1 MKKLNKFFAVLVAL
15 AMMATLCVAMSFAA
29 DDDKATTAPIE
40 KTLVVPEGTA
50 IPAGAQAT
58 FTFTNATVN
67 GAAPEVSDP
76 SIATQTLDLATGG
89 TKTTDA
95 DANTDSYAYTI
106 ADVLAGKTFARPG
119 VYEWD
124 VEEATFVADD
134 QNADTEDHLIK
145 DSSKYKMVV
154 KVVYDENGDL
164 VIDEVI
170 IKEGT
175 DDPDEPGTT
184 NWNEA
189 DGLAFENAYYTTTGN
204 DTIDP
209 DDPDDPDDPVD
220 PGDED
225 EDDAGLEVAKEV
237 IGTYGDKDTPFEITV
252 NLAMPQIPG
261 ADTAEAVIR
270 RADDTMENVNIVNGD
285 NVISLKHGEKLVFTK
300 IAEGTK
306 YTVVE
311 TDSRKGTA
319 AEQYTATGEV
329 TTATA
334 VVKAT
339 NSATIQ
345 NKSNQDD
352 ITPTGILINNLPY
365 IALALVA
372 VGGLVAYVVARRR
385 ADEA

>member
-1 MKKLNKFFAVLVAL
+1 MKKLISILVAL
-15 AMMATLCVAMSFAA
+15 AMMATLCVSMAFAA
-29 DDDKATTAPIE
+29 DDDKVTTAPITKE
-40 KTLVVPEGTA
+40 LVVPEGTA
-50 IPAGAQAT
+50 IPAGAEAT
-58 FTFTNATVN
+58 FTFTNAKVN
-67 GAAPEVSDP
+67 GAAPEANDP
-76 SIATQTLDLATGG
+76 SIATQTLDLTTGG

-95 DANTDSYAYTI
+95 TANTDTYAYTI

-134 QNADTEDHLIK
+134 GNADTEDHLNK
-145 DSSKYKMVV
+145 DTSKYKMVV
-154 KVVYDENGDL
+154 KVVYDDEGNL

-175 DDPDEPGTT
+175 DDPQGGDPTWT
-184 NWNEA
+184 KTD

-209 DDPDDPDDPVD
+209 DDPSDPDDPVD
-220 PGDED
+220 PGDETQDD
-225 EDDAGLEVAKEV
+225 EGLSVDKQV
-237 IGTYGDKDTPFEITV
+237 TGTYGDKNTPFEITV
-252 NLAMPQIPG
+252 NLALPQIPG

-270 RADDTMENVNIVNGD
+270 RADGTMENVAIQNGD
-285 NVISLKHGEKLVFTK
+285 NVIALKHGEKLVFTK
-300 IAEGTK
+300 LAEGTK

-319 AEQYTATGEV
+319 VEQYTATGEV
-329 TTATA
+329 TTAA
-334 VVKAT
+334 AIVKGT
-339 NSATIQ
+339 NAATIT

-365 IALALVA
+365 IVLALVA
-372 VGGLVAYVVARRR
+372 VGGLCAYVIVRRKNEEN
-385 ADEA
+385 A